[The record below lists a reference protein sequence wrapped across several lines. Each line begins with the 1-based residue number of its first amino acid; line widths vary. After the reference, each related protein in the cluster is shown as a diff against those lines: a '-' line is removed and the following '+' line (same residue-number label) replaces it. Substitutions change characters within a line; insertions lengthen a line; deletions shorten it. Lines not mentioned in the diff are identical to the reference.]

1 MDTDTQ
7 TPAQP
12 TTTPA
17 TDSTVDTTQA
27 PTTMTEEVDTTTP
40 TTTDAPLTE
49 VTEVKDVTAD
59 NPTYTEEATADKQV
73 QEASATLNVTQDASK
88 PGSANSSKIIIG
100 LMIAAVL
107 AVMGV
112 LGYYLFTKISSN
124 STPQTNVD
132 VTPAPTV
139 AALSPTP
146 KNEQEEVDKLDTT
159 FPETEMDAIQTDLQ
173 GL

>member
-7 TPAQP
+7 TPSQP

-17 TDSTVDTTQA
+17 TDSTVDTTQV
-27 PTTMTEEVDTTTP
+27 PTTMPEEVGTSSISTPATGSDNATT
-40 TTTDAPLTE
+40 
-49 VTEVKDVTAD
+49 V
-59 NPTYTEEATADKQV
+59 EEATTDKHM
-73 QEASATLNVTQDASK
+73 QEASATLNVTQDSSK
-88 PGSANSSKIIIG
+88 PDSASSSKIVIWLLIV
-100 LMIAAVL
+100 AVL

-112 LGYYLFTKISSN
+112 LGYYLFTKMSSN

-132 VTPAPTV
+132 VTPAPTATIV
-139 AALSPTP
+139 SPTP

>member
-27 PTTMTEEVDTTTP
+27 PTTMPEEVGTNTP
-40 TTTDAPLTE
+40 TTPDAPLTE
-49 VTEVKDVTAD
+49 VTEVKDVTAN